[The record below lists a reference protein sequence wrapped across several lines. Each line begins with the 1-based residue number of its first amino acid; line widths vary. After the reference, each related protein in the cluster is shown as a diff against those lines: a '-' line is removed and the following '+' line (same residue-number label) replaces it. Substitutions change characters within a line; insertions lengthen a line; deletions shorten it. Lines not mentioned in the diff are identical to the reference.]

1 MFRLEDTLL
10 ADTGDSSTTLAAQ
23 CSWGERTGLLL
34 CDFVYRIFG
43 YLSSYMP
50 SMSSENTPI
59 PLPSQLELPISEPWV
74 MQDPPQLLS

>member
-1 MFRLEDTLL
+1 
-10 ADTGDSSTTLAAQ
+10 
-23 CSWGERTGLLL
+23 
-34 CDFVYRIFG
+34 
-43 YLSSYMP
+43 MP